1 MTEAGGDPACWA
13 GRVCPECG
21 RLDERAPADRD
32 GRCPHCGAE
41 LTAEHT
47 EELERIGLEYRDL
60 DHDLPEG

>member
-13 GRVCPECG
+13 GLVCPDCG

-41 LTAEHT
+41 PDGGGAATPL
-47 EELERIGLEYRDL
+47 RDEPDL
-60 DHDLPEG
+60 GHDLPPG